1 MLNDWH
7 DFNLAQIGEE
17 LIKLVLTRA
26 VKNQV
31 GAEDENTSCEDSKD
45 IQAFKANDS
54 VEQQEQL
61 VDFEGSHKGKV

>member
-17 LIKLVLTRA
+17 LIEFVLTRA

-31 GAEDENTSCEDSKD
+31 GAEDENTSCENSED

-54 VEQQEQL
+54 VEE
-61 VDFEGSHKGKV
+61 